1 MPDDPK
7 YVEIRGGVQDGVVYL
22 RASDVVKS
30 LRLTATTYRDLA
42 VDDEELGSVF
52 KELASLF
59 EGEAD
64 EFDLL
69 SMRLEVADLEDS
81 DEELSLAELDEE
93 SDG

>member
-1 MPDDPK
+1 MSDDPK

-42 VDDEELGSVF
+42 VDDDELGSVF
-52 KELASLF
+52 EELASLF

-69 SMRLEVADLEDS
+69 SMRLEVADLEEN
-81 DEELSLAELDEE
+81 DEELSLAELDE
-93 SDG
+93 

>member
-1 MPDDPK
+1 MADDPK
-7 YVEIRGGVQDGVVYL
+7 YVEIHGGVQDGVVYL

-52 KELASLF
+52 EELASLF

-69 SMRLEVADLEDS
+69 AMRLELADI
-81 DEELSLAELDEE
+81 EEFGEVSLAELDEE

>member
-1 MPDDPK
+1 MSDYPK

-22 RASDVVKS
+22 CASDVVKS
-30 LRLTATTYRDLA
+30 LRLTAATYRDLA
-42 VDDEELGSVF
+42 VDDDGLAFDF

-69 SMRLEVADLEDS
+69 AMRLELADI
-81 DEELSLAELDEE
+81 EEFGEVSLAELDEE